1 MLKISSISLLAIIVL
16 ASLCVEAHQTE
27 ANAGYCAGRL
37 GGKCPTPKKIS
48 KSRSD
53 FTSEQRKKLLEEAR
67 QVCIRKYGA
76 SSSVYSLDYKKWRVI
91 CRTPG
96 M

>member
-1 MLKISSISLLAIIVL
+1 MLKISSVSLLVVVTL
-16 ASLCVEAHQTE
+16 ASFSVEAYKTE
-27 ANAGYCAGRL
+27 AVAGYCPGKP
-37 GGKCPTPKKIS
+37 GGKCPAPKKIS

-53 FTSEQRKKLLEEAR
+53 FTPEQRKKLLEEAR

-76 SSSVYSLDYKKWRVI
+76 SSSVHHFDYKKWRVT
-91 CRTPG
+91 CNTPG

>member
-1 MLKISSISLLAIIVL
+1 MLKISSIGLIAIVTL
-16 ASLCVEAHQTE
+16 ASLSLEAYQTE
-27 ANAGYCAGRL
+27 ASAGYCPGRP

-67 QVCIRKYGA
+67 QVCIREYGA